1 MNAIKAFVNIE
12 DTDAQWCCCK
22 QSIDRTLSVQKD
34 WKAEKVVVKM
44 TVESEQD
51 IESVWRKTDIMF
63 IIEWC
68 QASETEKA
76 VKYLTL

>member
-1 MNAIKAFVNIE
+1 
-12 DTDAQWCCCK
+12 
-22 QSIDRTLSVQKD
+22 
-34 WKAEKVVVKM
+34 M